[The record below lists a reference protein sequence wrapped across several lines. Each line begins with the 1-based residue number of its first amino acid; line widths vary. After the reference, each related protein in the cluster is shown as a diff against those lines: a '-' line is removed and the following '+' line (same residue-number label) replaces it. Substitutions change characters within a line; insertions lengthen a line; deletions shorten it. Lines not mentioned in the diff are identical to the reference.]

1 MQLVLPTQLTCASM
15 GSGVPDESI
24 PEEMIPPKMR
34 ELIYAFQKNTSAPI
48 PTIFTCVL
56 ATLAVVHGGK
66 IDVESWKGGRFPL
79 NFFALIASGTG
90 EGKTSAINA
99 VMRPVLNYDT
109 TIREQQAI
117 NKNEFQ
123 AKYKRWSRELKAI
136 EKDLDEAI
144 NSSIASVDDV
154 EENYRK
160 HLSEKP
166 TESNSSN
173 KIISDVSLSGL
184 RDSLDKADGDS
195 LLILNS
201 DSARVFKETLLKYGP
216 EFCSAWSAESF
227 RIVKNRVNISVDNP
241 RLSMLLMVQPSMID
255 GYFDDDHE
263 FRTSGLAARFITY
276 FPDSI
281 VGQKWRINGAT
292 SEYHQSIIDNWYASI
307 NKQLNS
313 SRLRHIS
320 CGNYEQELLTLS
332 EESVR
337 FLESAFMRIDK
348 YLSIDNNDFSSI
360 KDIAHRILEQSCR
373 IAALYEL
380 FDDPD
385 SREIKPHH
393 MEMTFKLMLAHAH
406 SFKRACNPERPK
418 ASIIKNANKI
428 LFFLR
433 NAIKYHQRA
442 THPSGYMVVI
452 IPFETYQRVGP
463 VRNKSEYDEA
473 FRLLEMNNIIEI
485 GSITFFSGVR
495 NVNKKVIY
503 LHNLQSPI
511 NLQP

>member
-1 MQLVLPTQLTCASM
+1 MQPVLTTQLTCASM

-34 ELIYAFQKNTSAPI
+34 ELIYAFQQKTSAPI

-79 NFFALIASGTG
+79 NLFALIASGTG
-90 EGKTSAINA
+90 EGKTRAINA
-99 VMRPVLNYDT
+99 IMKPLLNYDSI
-109 TIREQQAI
+109 IREQESI
-117 NKNEFQ
+117 NKNEYQ
-123 AKYKRWSRELKAI
+123 AKFRRWSRELKAI
-136 EKDLDEAI
+136 EKDMDKAI
-144 NSSIASVDDV
+144 KSDIFDIEDV
-154 EENYRK
+154 EEKLRI

-166 TESNSSN
+166 TESSSSY
-173 KIISDVSLSGL
+173 KIISDASLSGL
-184 RDSLDKADGDS
+184 RDFLDKADGDS

-255 GYFDDDHE
+255 GYFEDDHE

-320 CGNYEQELLTLS
+320 CGNCEQELLTLS

-348 YLSIDNNDFSSI
+348 HLSIDNNDFSSI

-406 SFKRACNPERPK
+406 SFKRICNPDKPK
-418 ASIIKNANKI
+418 SSIIIKAQKI
-428 LFFLR
+428 VKFLR
-433 NAIKYHQRA
+433 CSQNYHLQIYHSYGKYISIMPMDA
-442 THPSGYMVVI
+442 
-452 IPFETYQRVGP
+452 YQRVGP
-463 VRNKSEYDEA
+463 IRKKIEYEEA
-473 FRLLEMNNIIEI
+473 FRLLERSGIIRIDSAYIPI
-485 GSITFFSGVR
+485 GMRTVT
-495 NVNKKVIY
+495 KKVIY
-503 LHNLQSPI
+503 LLDLHAPI
-511 NLQP
+511 QLLN